1 MRKKKR
7 RKTPPVLKNDHLFI
21 KILLIVVVA
30 PIILTVIGINYYQKR
45 QEENSRLIDEYPAKI
60 ETMLEEKYEKEFI
73 VESCYKTTYDNGSFI
88 PGRQYHHGPYRYQVY
103 AKEYPDYLFQACVY
117 PKSEKDKTISKI
129 RDSYCWQFLR
139 EQIKQYVSEKATDVL
154 PEEYKLV
161 VDTHEETDFGDN
173 VFPGCPTRYYFSSP
187 FDKPRITISVILP
200 PDDNGYEEQSLKEG
214 IYPILEEFYNE
225 NGGNMYLNV
234 AYCHPATYEE
244 YTAFDIKKRESE
256 TFIIDF
262 IFKSS
267 RIEENPISLEEI
279 FSFTIGND

>member
-1 MRKKKR
+1 MIRKKKKR
-7 RKTPPVLKNDHLFI
+7 IVPVIKNDHIFI
-21 KILLIVVVA
+21 PILLIVVVA
-30 PIILTVIGINYYQKR
+30 PIILTVIGINHYQRR
-45 QEENSRLIDEYPAKI
+45 QEKNSSIIDGYPAKI

-73 VESCYKTTYDNGSFI
+73 VESGYQTYDSGSFI

-103 AKEYPDYLFQACVY
+103 AKEDPNYLFQACVY
-117 PKSEKDKTISKI
+117 PKSEKDNTISKI

-139 EQIKQYVSEKATDVL
+139 EQIRQYVSEKASDVL
-154 PEEYKLV
+154 PQEYKLV
-161 VDTHEETDFGDN
+161 IDTQEDTDFGDN
-173 VFPGCPTRYYFSSP
+173 VFPYCPTRYYFSSP

-200 PDDNGYEEQSLKEG
+200 PDDSGYEEQSLKEE
-214 IYPILEEFYNE
+214 IYPILEEFYKE

-234 AYCHPATYEE
+234 AYCHPATYED
-244 YTAFDIKKRESE
+244 YVAFDIIKRESE

-279 FSFTIGND
+279 FSFTIGNV